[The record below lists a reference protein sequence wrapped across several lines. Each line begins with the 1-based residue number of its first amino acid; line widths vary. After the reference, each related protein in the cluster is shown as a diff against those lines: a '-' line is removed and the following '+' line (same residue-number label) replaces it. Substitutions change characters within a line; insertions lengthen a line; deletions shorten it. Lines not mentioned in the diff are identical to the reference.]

1 MEDGWLCDTAARRAV
16 WVPSC
21 GGKKR
26 CALCRGSGCA
36 CSRSSIVEEEVD
48 RGRCVHACVLM
59 CCVCECAVCVDVL
72 CVCTTHTSPSN
83 TQAGS
88 PCVQPGASGYH
99 QLCGFW
105 EHQGDHVDPVF
116 PDSSALLVPPL
127 PPLSTRGRATDPCR
141 LCLLE
146 TPLGWSGNSG
156 VFFLVLCVYDL
167 LVSGDSAQRVPNV
180 PVSLSLWSVCASLCF
195 KGQ

>member
-116 PDSSALLVPPL
+116 PDSSALLVPP
-127 PPLSTRGRATDPCR
+127 SH
-141 LCLLE
+141 LCPHGAGPRTPAGSAFWKRPWAGLE
-146 TPLGWSGNSG
+146 TVAS
-156 VFFLVLCVYDL
+156 FFLFCVCMTCL
-167 LVSGDSAQRVPNV
+167 
-180 PVSLSLWSVCASLCF
+180 
-195 KGQ
+195 